1 MVIRCA
7 VLRRLPYLATH
18 ASQPYL
24 VYKKLACNA
33 FLAFRDLLRRT
44 CTHDVTAFMSAVW
57 TEVYDMVGTLYDIEV
72 VLDD

>member
-7 VLRRLPYLATH
+7 VLRRLPYLTSH
-18 ASQPYL
+18 TSHPYL

-33 FLAFRDLLRRT
+33 FLAFRDFLRRT
-44 CTHDVTAFMSAVW
+44 CTHDVTAFMSAVR